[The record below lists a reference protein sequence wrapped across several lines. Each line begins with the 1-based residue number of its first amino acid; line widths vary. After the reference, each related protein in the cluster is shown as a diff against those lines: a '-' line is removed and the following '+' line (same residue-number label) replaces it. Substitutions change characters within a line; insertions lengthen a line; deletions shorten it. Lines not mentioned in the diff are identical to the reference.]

1 MKIIFGFFIFCL
13 VLFIY
18 LHVQFH
24 LKTSNDLEI
33 YEVDQAS
40 KDRLEEI
47 LDIRQPVLFDFDNQK
62 IIDTTNRNYILNN
75 YHAFEVKIRNT
86 KEIISDN
93 DSEMYIPL
101 PLHAAIKLFDEDKS
115 GTYFTENNTEFLQ
128 ESAVIKNMQ
137 YNDSF
142 LRPYMLSNCNYD
154 IMIASNGCC
163 TPFRYEINYRNFFIL
178 TQGSA
183 QIKLACPQNIK
194 YLYPDY
200 DYENFEFRS
209 PVNPWNPQAKY
220 SADFDKMKCLEFTLV
235 PGKTLFIPAFWW
247 YSIKFNKDTSIS
259 CFRYRTYMNNIAIT
273 PYVFLHALQLQNVK
287 RNSSKKHNINELV
300 VPQGQIE
307 TIISNIN
314 SNSMKEEIKEIKERE
329 NIIEEVNDYIDTNI
343 QTTDINSLPIAETNS
358 LAID

>member
-75 YHAFEVKIRNT
+75 YHAFEVKIRNAKDINT
-86 KEIISDN
+86 DSD
-93 DSEMYIPL
+93 MYMPL
-101 PLHAAIKLFDEDKS
+101 PLHSAIKLFNEDKS
-115 GTYFTENNTEFLQ
+115 GAYFTENNTDFLQ

-137 YNDSF
+137 YNDGF

-154 IMIASNGCC
+154 IMIGSDGCC

-247 YSIKFNKDTSIS
+247 YSIKFSSADTRVATFKYQTYSHLLAHTIDLGRYYFQFHTTKRVLARTLVVDDEPGANIDSAINEDGHKEPIDSSIS
-259 CFRYRTYMNNIAIT
+259 
-273 PYVFLHALQLQNVK
+273 V
-287 RNSSKKHNINELV
+287 
-300 VPQGQIE
+300 
-307 TIISNIN
+307 
-314 SNSMKEEIKEIKERE
+314 
-329 NIIEEVNDYIDTNI
+329 
-343 QTTDINSLPIAETNS
+343 
-358 LAID
+358 